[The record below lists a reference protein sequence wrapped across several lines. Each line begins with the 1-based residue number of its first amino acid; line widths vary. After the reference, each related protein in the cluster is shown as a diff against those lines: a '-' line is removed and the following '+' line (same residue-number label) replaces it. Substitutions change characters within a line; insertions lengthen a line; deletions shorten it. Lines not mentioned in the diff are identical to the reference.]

1 MIRSDALSLN
11 GQQLLERIITEE
23 LTEQIT
29 TPDKRKSLQQTDLL
43 PISID
48 VQLAKTIAKQIY
60 DSKGLIRDD
69 IDSTVR
75 AIKRIKDAKQF
86 ELVQTE
92 LKKLTSGK
100 GIGQYIASFLGT
112 KMGGID
118 LNTAETKEAG
128 RTIRDYLKK
137 IKADPKT
144 IKIIDDQVLGA
155 AIQSSVLDT
164 MHKINPGGVGS
175 MNVSAIQTMNSL
187 TGWID
192 EHDTWDSFINGTDGL
207 RDMVYYDWRG
217 IMATTIIAAIPQLK
231 VIDIVIF
238 GVFIVDDIKRFSER
252 GFQWDILLELI
263 FDTLGL
269 FFGAVG
275 GKLLQGLKAALNP
288 IAKGLTLIF
297 QKLVSG
303 GVTRKIIEQLIKL
316 IMPIIGGL
324 AKSKIGQLIARFGG
338 KIGNLI
344 SRVTNAVTKAIK
356 SLIRAF
362 IEIANKLKGTKFYKK
377 AIAIVKMLTAATKWI
392 IGSFIDAVKWVF
404 KTIWAVISF
413 PGKSIARLLEKL
425 GFTEAAP
432 VAKRVFNVTVPA
444 YILQNYEK
452 WIDEYREKTGV
463 YAKDGL
469 IDAGYAGGMVTFKQQ
484 DIEHVAFNSK
494 GKFNLPVKN
503 YPWLF
508 VIVEQKGKWTKIVTD
523 DGIIMWV
530 KTTDIAKTYEEVKK

>member
-238 GVFIVDDIKRFSER
+238 GLFIVDDIKRFSEE

-263 FDTLGL
+263 FDTIGL
-269 FFGAVG
+269 FFGAAG
-275 GKLLQGLKAALNP
+275 GKILQGLKAALNP

-297 QKLVSG
+297 KQLVSG
-303 GVTRKIIEQLIKL
+303 RVTRKIIEQLIKL
-316 IMPIIGGL
+316 VMPL
-324 AKSKIGQLIARFGG
+324 ADSKIGQMIAKLGG
-338 KIGNLI
+338 KIGNLV
-344 SRVTNAVTKAIK
+344 SRVANAVNKALK
-356 SLIRAF
+356 SLISAF

-377 AIAIVKMLTAATKWI
+377 AIAIVKMLTAATKWLV
-392 IGSFIDAVKWVF
+392 GSFIDAIKWIF

-432 VAKRVFNVTVPA
+432 VAKQVFNVTVPA

-452 WIDEYREKTGV
+452 WMDEYREKTGV
-463 YAKDGL
+463 YRNDEF
-469 IDAGYAGGMVTFKQQ
+469 IDAAFDAGMSTFKQQ
-484 DIEHVAFNSK
+484 DIEHVAFNTK
-494 GKFNLPVKN
+494 GEYFKLPIEKD
-503 YPWLF
+503 PWVF
-508 VIVEQKGKWTKIVTD
+508 YIDKQRGKWTKITMAD
-523 DGIIMWV
+523 NTLTMWV
-530 KTTDIAKTYEEVKK
+530 KTADIAKTYEEVQQ